1 MKRPWRRKALDDRLV
16 MSLANDALAYG
27 RSVNGRLVRCGVEAR
42 GADSAMAFAR
52 RVRLLGLRASHVTAV
67 LPLHECQLLQIDAP
81 AVPHDELKAAARWT
95 IKDMV
100 DTHLDDLTLDVMVV
114 GDGGGQGQRQL
125 FVAAAQTRAIRE
137 ISDWSQAA
145 GLQLSVIDIRETA
158 QRNLQSALQQ
168 RLDRPDSAS
177 AALMLQGE
185 QCLLTICARGEL
197 FYARRL
203 GWDPAAL
210 AGNRDNA
217 DSNSPDAAGDRQ
229 PQLAMLEIVDYGV
242 DHGVDNGAGAGAGP
256 GPGPGHRAPGEDA
269 PRLVIELQ
277 SSLDLWERS
286 WPDLP
291 LERVLI
297 QVGEHSQAL
306 AELLRASTG
315 LPTEV
320 LQPEQVFAGLDKMA
334 STPAA
339 RAAVIP
345 LLGALLRT
353 ESRQL

>member
-81 AVPHDELKAAARWT
+81 AVPYDELKAAARWT

-217 DSNSPDAAGDRQ
+217 DSNSPDAAGDRP
-229 PQLAMLEIVDYGV
+229 PQWAMLESVDR
-242 DHGVDNGAGAGAGP
+242 GAGP
-256 GPGPGHRAPGEDA
+256 GHGAPGEDA

-306 AELLRASTG
+306 AELLRALTG

>member
-1 MKRPWRRKALDDRLV
+1 MKRPWPRKALDDRLV
-16 MSLANDALAYG
+16 ISLAKDALAYG

-81 AVPHDELKAAARWT
+81 SVPHDELKAAARWT

-185 QCLLTICARGEL
+185 QCLLTICAHGEL

-210 AGNRDNA
+210 AGNRDNV
-217 DSNSPDAAGDRQ
+217 DSNSPDAAGDQ
-229 PQLAMLEIVDYGV
+229 PPQWAMLENVDR
-242 DHGVDNGAGAGAGP
+242 GAGP
-256 GPGPGHRAPGEDA
+256 DHGAPGEDA

-277 SSLDLWERS
+277 RSLDLWERS

-291 LERVLI
+291 LTRVLI

-306 AELLRASTG
+306 AELLHTWIG

-320 LQPEQVFAGLDKMA
+320 LRPEQLFAGLDQLA